1 MPKPR
6 FSIGEKS
13 FELFDLASGNVLL
26 AEDAEKAP
34 VCVGYVM
41 TTGGDPAVLKIC
53 ELKGRKL
60 RRLRLHEP
68 KIVGNVDMPADS
80 DAMACLTA
88 WCVGVTV
95 YREMNGEI
103 EGEPP
108 EPKRKR
114 RGGRSTGKS
123 IRF

>member
-41 TTGGDPAVLKIC
+41 TTGSDPAVLKIC

-68 KIVGNVDMPADS
+68 KIVGNADMPPGS
-80 DAMACLTA
+80 DAVACLKA
-88 WCVGVTV
+88 WCVGVTM

-108 EPKRKR
+108 APKRKR
-114 RGGRSTGKS
+114 SGGRSTGKS